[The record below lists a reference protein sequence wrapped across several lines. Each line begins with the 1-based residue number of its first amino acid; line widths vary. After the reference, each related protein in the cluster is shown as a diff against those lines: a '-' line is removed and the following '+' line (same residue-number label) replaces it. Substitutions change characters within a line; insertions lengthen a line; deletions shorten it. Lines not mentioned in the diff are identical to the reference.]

1 MDRFIEAS
9 AMNLHIVMLQS
20 NRTSHL
26 LDGNIQWSVLHIRMQ
41 HTQMDLIFLTRAPHL
56 SFILAHSVFR
66 SYLTFIRTMRVL
78 TVEAT
83 GLAPDNNRSECYLTS
98 SYNRN

>member
-1 MDRFIEAS
+1 
-9 AMNLHIVMLQS
+9 MNLHIVMLQS

-56 SFILAHSVFR
+56 SFILAHSIFR
-66 SYLTFIRTMRVL
+66 SCLIAKSTMPALTG
-78 TVEAT
+78 EAR
-83 GLAPDNNRSECYLTS
+83 GLGRDNKRAECYRTRS
-98 SYNRN
+98 FNRN